1 MLEYWIVVTIGVI
14 VVVCTICAAYL
25 YSESREL
32 RVIQNRHKLK
42 VYEDLFHAITELNVA
57 GTDPYKAERA
67 KKHLAYTLN
76 RMNLVANRDILKNV
90 NLLLDFL
97 NETPEGEY
105 DVLKQ
110 LNILNSIVKAIRRE
124 IDPVTARGLEES
136 QFRFRFYSP
145 PRS

>member
-1 MLEYWIVVTIGVI
+1 LLEYWVVVTLGVI
-14 VVVCTICAAYL
+14 VVVCASCAAYL

-32 RVIQNRHKLK
+32 RMVRDRHKLK
-42 VYEDLFHAITELNVA
+42 MYEELFHAITELNIA
-57 GTDPYKAERA
+57 GTDAYKADRA

-76 RMNLVANRDILKNV
+76 RMNLVAGKDVLKNV
-90 NLLLDFL
+90 NALLDFL
-97 NETPEGEY
+97 NETPEGGY

-110 LNILNSIVKAIRRE
+110 LNIMNTIVKAIRRE
-124 IDPVTARGLEES
+124 IDPATARELEES